1 MHQFRQEYLV
11 GIDTVQVY
19 YIKVIS
25 RIYNILKHVMLGLFY
40 KYSSVNDKATLVRNH
55 IMHVFLKN
63 ISEIP
68 L

>member
-11 GIDTVQVY
+11 GIDTVHVY

-25 RIYNILKHVMLGLFY
+25 RIYNILEGLFY
-40 KYSSVNDKATLVRNH
+40 KYSSVNDNATLIRNH

-63 ISEIP
+63 FSEIP